1 LVLLPPVWITCQ
13 KLPFFLSSAFY
24 LPLLMVMENCADL
37 RVFFRHVITLC
48 KRTKQI
54 GAFVWLVV
62 EYKRQQKLTGA
73 ASASEEFQ

>member
-1 LVLLPPVWITCQ
+1 MT
-13 KLPFFLSSAFY
+13 KNSFFLSSGFY
-24 LPLLMVMENCADL
+24 LPLLMAMENCADL
-37 RVFFRHVITLC
+37 RVFFGSVITLC

-54 GAFVWLVV
+54 GTIVWLVV